1 MKKILLKG
9 KGFVLKNSQK
19 LITGTAKALPAV
31 ASGIYEFSKDITSD
45 SYYSIRGKKIK
56 KKLITKIN
64 KQNIEF
70 DIKKKKFRNDYPFLD
85 ASILSGLTAYEMSS
99 SGIPSDVSKAYE
111 LAFPNLAREANFI
124 DSWNSFDDYESRL
137 GFLNAMKGKL
147 FEVKYLDHLNNNLE
161 AGYKAE
167 LAEVPTQ
174 AGWDIKVSG
183 PDDEI
188 SELLQLKASTSLD
201 YVKTAIETYPEI
213 DVITLSDLE
222 GQLSS
227 INNVDRITA
236 SSISN
241 QGLEQNISSATNN
254 DLGILSLAPL
264 ISIAYIVFSGYRE
277 KDISEFKK
285 QQKIVKRFSNL
296 SLNSAIIGIT
306 GPIIGISLVLGREFL
321 FRNARKDKE
330 AIKYLKNQIKKNK
343 KTQKF
348 WEKRVSRRTFL
359 KGLVAA
365 SSMMILKPKNYG

>member
-1 MKKILLKG
+1 MLSTKLLEEG
-9 KGFVLKNSQK
+9 CFVTVIDK
-19 LITGTAKALPAV
+19 LNYDP
-31 ASGIYEFSKDITSD
+31 D
-45 SYYSIRGKKIK
+45 SLNHLYLNNNFHFINED
-56 KKLITKIN
+56 IN
-64 KQNIEF
+64 KNNF
-70 DIKKKKFRNDYPFLD
+70 LKRLNLYDIIIPL
-85 ASILSGLTAYEMSS
+85 AGLVGAPLCE
-99 SGIPSDVSKAYE
+99 KNKR
-111 LAFPNLAREANFI
+111 LAKETNFI

-137 GFLNAMKGKL
+137 GFISAIKGKL

-183 PDDEI
+183 PDNEI

-227 INNVDRITA
+227 INDIDKISA
-236 SSISN
+236 SPISN
-241 QGLEQNISSATNN
+241 QGLEEDISSASDN
-254 DLGILSLAPL
+254 DLGILNLAPL
-264 ISIAYIVFSGYRE
+264 ISVAYIVFSGYRE

-285 QQKIVKRFSNL
+285 HQKIVKRFSNL
-296 SLNSAIIGIT
+296 SLNTAIIGIS

-330 AIKYLKNQIKKNK
+330 IIKYLKNQIKKNK
-343 KTQKF
+343 ETQKF

-365 SSMMILKPKNYG
+365 SSMMILKPKHRG

>member
-9 KGFVLKNSQK
+9 TGFVLKNSQK
-19 LITGTAKALPAV
+19 LIAGAIKTSPAIV
-31 ASGIYEFSKDITSD
+31 SGFYDFSRDTLSD
-45 SYYSIRGKKIK
+45 SYFAVRGKKIK
-56 KKLITKIN
+56 KNLIKKLD
-64 KQNIEF
+64 KQNTEF
-70 DIKKKKFRNDYPFLD
+70 NLKKLEFKNDYPLSD
-85 ASILSGLTAYEMSS
+85 AYILSGLTAYEMSS

-111 LAFPNLAREANFI
+111 LAFPNLAKETNFI

-137 GFLNAMKGKL
+137 GFISAIKGKL

-183 PDDEI
+183 PDNEI

-227 INNVDRITA
+227 INDIDKISA
-236 SSISN
+236 SPISN
-241 QGLEQNISSATNN
+241 QGLEEDISSASDN
-254 DLGILSLAPL
+254 DLGILNLAPL
-264 ISIAYIVFSGYRE
+264 ISVAYIVFSGYRE

-285 QQKIVKRFSNL
+285 HQKIVKRFSNL
-296 SLNSAIIGIT
+296 SLNTAIIGIS
-306 GPIIGISLVLGREFL
+306 GPIIGISLVLGREIL

-330 AIKYLKNQIKKNK
+330 IIKYLKNQIKKNK
-343 KTQKF
+343 ETQKF

-365 SSMMILKPKNYG
+365 SSMMILKPKHRG

>member
-1 MKKILLKG
+1 MKNILLKG
-9 KGFVLKNSQK
+9 TSFVLKNSQK
-19 LITGTAKALPAV
+19 LLAGAIKTSPAIV
-31 ASGIYEFSKDITSD
+31 SGFYDFSKETLSD
-45 SYYSIRGKKIK
+45 SYFAIRGKKIK
-56 KKLITKIN
+56 KNLIQKLDE
-64 KQNIEF
+64 QNTEF
-70 DIKKKKFRNDYPFLD
+70 NFKKLKFKNDYPLAD
-85 ASILSGLTAYEMSS
+85 ACILSGFTAYEMSS

-111 LAFPNLAREANFI
+111 LAFPNLAKETNFL

-137 GFLNAMKGKL
+137 GFISAIKGKL

-174 AGWDIKVSG
+174 AGWDIKISG
-183 PDDEI
+183 PDNEI

-227 INNVDRITA
+227 INNVDKISA

-241 QGLEQNISSATNN
+241 QGLEENISSATDN
-254 DLGILSLAPL
+254 DLGILGLAPL
-264 ISIAYIVFSGYRE
+264 ISVAYIVFSGYKE

-296 SLNSAIIGIT
+296 SLNTAIIGIT
-306 GPIIGISLVLGREFL
+306 GPIVGISLVLGRELL
-321 FRNARKDKE
+321 FRHARKDKE
-330 AIKYLKNQIKKNK
+330 IIKYLKNQIKKNK
-343 KTQKF
+343 ETQNF
-348 WEKRVSRRTFL
+348 WKKRVSRRTFL

-365 SSMMILKPKNYG
+365 SSLIILKPKYRG